1 MEQQT
6 GKSRM
11 ARLLKSFEYAGRGLL
26 EMIRSQMNARIELFI
41 LTVVMIAGFVFKIR
55 VNEWITIILVSG
67 LVLAAEAFNSAIENL
82 ANAISL
88 RQFDSKIKKI
98 KDLAASGVLISAVC
112 AFVIGLIIF
121 IPYIVRFFVSL

>member
-1 MEQQT
+1 
-6 GKSRM
+6 M

-88 RQFDSKIKKI
+88 RQF
-98 KDLAASGVLISAVC
+98 
-112 AFVIGLIIF
+112 
-121 IPYIVRFFVSL
+121 

>member
-1 MEQQT
+1 
-6 GKSRM
+6 
-11 ARLLKSFEYAGRGLL
+11 
-26 EMIRSQMNARIELFI
+26 MNARIELFI